1 MKTGTWME
9 LNANLKALNLS
20 TMARNLEVA
29 VRQARESGLAYD
41 DFLLEL
47 TAAELQ
53 ARADNSLHRRVREA
67 KFPFL
72 KPVEAFDLSS
82 ASGLDLRLFRDL
94 VEGSYIKERRN
105 VIFWGSVAGGKP
117 IWP

>member
-53 ARADNSLHRRVREA
+53 ARADNSLLFSNSSFKARVCALFVSCSDKLFSPER
-67 KFPFL
+67 F
-72 KPVEAFDLSS
+72 SS
-82 ASGLDLRLFRDL
+82 SPSDTACGSS
-94 VEGSYIKERRN
+94 EG
-105 VIFWGSVAGGKP
+105 FCL
-117 IWP
+117 